1 MCIQETYKMNDTPA
15 QLTTGGRFL
24 VEPVGCENVL
34 TRECF
39 SEEHREIEG
48 MVRDFASERVY
59 PLRDEIEKFD
69 KDLCVKLLREMAELG
84 LLGIDIPEAYGGL
97 ELDKVTSAIVVESLA
112 RGYSAS
118 FTVIFSVQTGIG
130 SLPIVWF
137 GTPEQKEKYL
147 PRLVSAEWISA
158 YSLTEA
164 SSGSDALA
172 AKTRADLSE
181 DGKSYILNGEKMFTT
196 NGGWADVYTIF
207 AQVDGRHFSAFIV
220 ERDSAGLEVGP
231 EEKKMG
237 VKGSSTTPITLTDV
251 RVPAEN
257 LLYEIGKGATI
268 AFNALNLGRFKLAA
282 ADLGG
287 SKTVLEEA
295 VKYARDRRQFGQAI
309 AAFDVIKGKIAD
321 MTVRIYTADSMIYRT
336 IGLIQE
342 ATDRLD
348 KDDPLYYIHMG
359 EATEE
364 YAIEASMAKVYGS
377 ETLGMVTDHG
387 IQILGGYGFIEE
399 FPMARP
405 YRDTR
410 IDRIWEGSNEINRQ
424 IITGYMIKKALL
436 EELPIRTAIRDIDAF
451 LESDVEQAFSG
462 AQANEECAI
471 ETGKRLALHVFHAA
485 LNEFGQDLRHE
496 QQLTEILADMFT
508 YLYVA
513 DSTLSR
519 VQCLQGDAPVDK
531 MAATIARI
539 HSAEVS
545 IRLLNLALTG
555 LHAIFHG
562 KLPPDTA
569 DHLRRFQRRMLPETD
584 IIQLKRALADYV
596 YSRNGYPF

>member
-1 MCIQETYKMNDTPA
+1 MNDTPA

>member
-1 MCIQETYKMNDTPA
+1 MNDTPV

-34 TRECF
+34 TRESF
-39 SEEHREIEG
+39 SEEHREVEG
-48 MVRDFASERVY
+48 MARDFASERVY

-97 ELDKVTSAIVVESLA
+97 ELDKVTSAIVDESLA
-112 RGYSAS
+112 RCYSAS
-118 FTVIFSVQTGIG
+118 FTVVFSVQTGIG

-137 GTPEQKEKYL
+137 GTPAQKQKYL

-172 AKTRADLSE
+172 ARTRADLSE

-207 AQVDGRHFSAFIV
+207 AQVDGQYFSAFIV
-220 ERDSAGLEVGP
+220 ERDSPGLEVGP

-251 RVPAEN
+251 RVPVEN
-257 LLYEIGKGATI
+257 LLYEVGKGATI

-309 AAFDVIKGKIAD
+309 AEFDVIKGKIAD
-321 MTVRIYTADSMIYRT
+321 MTVRTYTADSMIYRT
-336 IGLIQE
+336 VGLIQE

-348 KDDPLYYIHMG
+348 KDDPHYYIRMG
-359 EATEE
+359 EAAEE

-424 IITGYMIKKALL
+424 IITGYMMKKALL
-436 EELPIRTAIRDIDAF
+436 EELPIRTAIRGIDAF
-451 LESDVEQAFSG
+451 LESDVKQAFSG
-462 AQANEECAI
+462 ARAAEECAI

-485 LNEFGQDLRHE
+485 LNEFGQDLIHE

-508 YLYVA
+508 DLYVA

-519 VQCLQGDAPVDK
+519 VQCLQGDTPADK

-555 LHAIFHG
+555 LHAVFHG
-562 KLPPDTA
+562 KLPPDTV
-569 DHLRRFQRRMLPETD
+569 DHLQRFQRRMLPQTD
-584 IIQLKRALADYV
+584 IIQLKRELADYV
-596 YSRNGYPF
+596 YSRAGCPV

>member
-1 MCIQETYKMNDTPA
+1 MNDTPV

-34 TRECF
+34 TRENF

-48 MVRDFASERVY
+48 MARDFASERVY

-97 ELDKVTSAIVVESLA
+97 ELDKVTSAIVDESLA
-112 RGYSAS
+112 RCHSAS
-118 FTVIFSVQTGIG
+118 FTVVFSVQTGIG

-137 GTPEQKEKYL
+137 GTPAQKQKYL

-172 AKTRADLSE
+172 ARTRADLSE

-207 AQVDGRHFSAFIV
+207 AQVDGQYFSAFIV
-220 ERDSAGLEVGP
+220 ERESPGLEVGP

-251 RVPAEN
+251 RVPVEN
-257 LLYEIGKGATI
+257 LLYEVGKGATI

-309 AAFDVIKGKIAD
+309 AEFDVIKGKIAD
-321 MTVRIYTADSMIYRT
+321 MTVRTYTADSMIYRT
-336 IGLIQE
+336 VGLIQE

-348 KDDPLYYIHMG
+348 KDDPHYYIRMG

-424 IITGYMIKKALL
+424 IITAYMMKKALL
-436 EELPIRTAIRDIDAF
+436 EELPIRMAIRGIDAF

-462 AQANEECAI
+462 ARAAEECAI

-508 YLYVA
+508 DLYVA

-519 VQCLQGDAPVDK
+519 VQCLQGDTPADK

-555 LHAIFHG
+555 LHAVFHG
-562 KLPPDTA
+562 KLPPDTV
-569 DHLRRFQRRMLPETD
+569 DYLQRFQRCMLPQTD
-584 IIQLKRALADYV
+584 IIQLKRELADYV
-596 YSRNGYPF
+596 YSRAGCPV

>member
-1 MCIQETYKMNDTPA
+1 MNDTPA

-34 TRECF
+34 TREGF

-59 PLRDEIEKFD
+59 PLRDEIEKSD
-69 KDLCVKLLREMAELG
+69 KDLCVTLLREMAELG
-84 LLGIDIPEAYGGL
+84 LLGVDIPEAYGGL

-112 RGYSAS
+112 RGHSAS
-118 FTVIFSVQTGIG
+118 FTVVFSVQTGIG

-137 GTPEQKEKYL
+137 GTPAQKQKYL

-172 AKTRADLSE
+172 ARTRADLSE

-196 NGGWADVYTIF
+196 NGGWADVYTMF
-207 AQVDGRHFSAFIV
+207 AQVEGQHFSAFIV

-231 EEKKMG
+231 EENKMG

-251 RVPAEN
+251 HVPAEN
-257 LLYEIGKGATI
+257 LLYEVGKGATI

-287 SKTVLEEA
+287 SKIVLEEA
-295 VKYARDRRQFGQAI
+295 VKYARERRQFGQAI

-336 IGLIQE
+336 VGLIQE

-348 KDDPLYYIHMG
+348 KDDSHYYIHMG

-377 ETLGMVTDHG
+377 ETSGMVTDHG

-399 FPMARP
+399 FPMARS

-436 EELPIRTAIRDIDAF
+436 EELPIRRAIRDIDAF

-462 AQANEECAI
+462 TQADEECAI

-496 QQLTEILADMFT
+496 QQLAEILADMFT

-519 VQCLQGDAPVDK
+519 VQCLQGDTPVDK

-584 IIQLKRALADYV
+584 IIQLKRELADYV

>member
-1 MCIQETYKMNDTPA
+1 MNDRPV

-34 TRECF
+34 TRESF
-39 SEEHREIEG
+39 SEEHREVEN
-48 MVRDFASERVY
+48 MTRDFASERVY
-59 PLRDEIEKFD
+59 PLRDDIEKFD

-97 ELDKVTSAIVVESLA
+97 ELDKVTSAIVAESMA
-112 RGYSAS
+112 RSYSAS
-118 FTVIFSVQTGIG
+118 FTVVFSVQTGIG

-137 GTPEQKEKYL
+137 GTPAQKEKYL
-147 PRLVSAEWISA
+147 PKLVTAEWVGA

-172 AKTRADLSE
+172 ARTRADLSE

-207 AQVDGRHFSAFIV
+207 AQVDGQHFSAFIV
-220 ERDSAGLEVGP
+220 ERDTPGLDVGP

-251 RVPAEN
+251 HVPVEN
-257 LLYEIGKGATI
+257 LLYEVGKGATI

-295 VKYARDRRQFGQAI
+295 VKYAKDRRQFGQAI
-309 AAFDVIKGKIAD
+309 AAFDAIKGKIAD
-321 MTVRIYTADSMIYRT
+321 MTVRTYTTDSMIYRT
-336 IGLIQE
+336 VGLIQE
-342 ATDRLD
+342 AVDRLD
-348 KDDPLYYIHMG
+348 KDDPHYYIHMG

-377 ETLGMVTDHG
+377 ETLGIVTDHG

-424 IITGYMIKKALL
+424 IITGYMMKKALL

-451 LESDVEQAFSG
+451 LNDDDGQTFSG
-462 AQANEECAI
+462 PLAAEVCAI

-485 LNEFGQDLRHE
+485 LNEFGQDLTHE
-496 QQLTEILADMFT
+496 QQLTEILANMFT
-508 YLYVA
+508 ELYVA

-519 VQCLQGDAPVDK
+519 VQCLASDDLAHK
-531 MAATIARI
+531 MATTLARI

-555 LHAIFHG
+555 LHAVFHG

-569 DHLRRFQRRMLPETD
+569 DHLQHFQRRMLPETD
-584 IIQLKRALADYV
+584 IIQLKRDLADYV
-596 YSRNGYPF
+596 YSRTGYPF